1 MHIGDAIVNDSFFL
15 AFVTYV
21 TVLIDALH
29 LSLQKKSI
37 MEQLHAHEVLHMME
51 GNSYTEA
58 TLRAAIVEKFGE
70 HQRFYACSADNM
82 EVDELIEF
90 LKRKGKFMP
99 AGEEFTVDISKVC
112 SH

>member
-1 MHIGDAIVNDSFFL
+1 
-15 AFVTYV
+15 
-21 TVLIDALH
+21 
-29 LSLQKKSI
+29 

-82 EVDELIEF
+82 EASPDANTPVMINSLWRPFKSELRF
-90 LKRKGKFMP
+90 HSL
-99 AGEEFTVDISKVC
+99 
-112 SH
+112 